1 MVPVLTTNSVLRT
14 CLSPYLLVYLGR
26 YYFSFW
32 DIKLAPGAIL
42 TFSSFWSI
50 IFQEC
55 MSYNAM
61 VFLFVCFALLFCF
74 AMKLAGSYFPDQGLN
89 PCPPTLGAQS
99 LNHWTTGE
107 VQFAFSFIKMIFCLC
122 IQWTWIWA
130 NSERQWRTEE
140 PGMLQS
146 MGSQRVGHDL
156 VTERQQNVD
165 EVVKER
171 NLLLILETSAFPF
184 CPHILGA
191 LNSPESLFGIYFVIS
206 LPIYHVRIGEQ
217 FSPFHTSVFVLSLQV
232 YLFVSLFLSV
242 SNTTYNLL
250 HTYTN

>member
-1 MVPVLTTNSVLRT
+1 
-14 CLSPYLLVYLGR
+14 
-26 YYFSFW
+26 
-32 DIKLAPGAIL
+32 
-42 TFSSFWSI
+42 
-50 IFQEC
+50 
-55 MSYNAM
+55 
-61 VFLFVCFALLFCF
+61 
-74 AMKLAGSYFPDQGLN
+74 
-89 PCPPTLGAQS
+89 
-99 LNHWTTGE
+99 
-107 VQFAFSFIKMIFCLC
+107 
-122 IQWTWIWA
+122 
-130 NSERQWRTEE
+130 
-140 PGMLQS
+140 MLQS

-191 LNSPESLFGIYFVIS
+191 LNSPVSLFGIYFVIS

>member
-1 MVPVLTTNSVLRT
+1 MPSVPVLTTNSVLRT

-32 DIKLAPGAIL
+32 DKKLAPGANW
-42 TFSSFWSI
+42 TFLSFWSI

-61 VFLFVCFALLFCF
+61 VFLFVCFVLLFWFCILF
-74 AMKLAGSYFPDQGLN
+74 CQEACRILLPWPGTEPM
-89 PCPPTLGAQS
+89 PPTLGVQS

-107 VQFAFSFIKMIFCLC
+107 VQFAFSFIRMIFCLC

-146 MGSQRVGHDL
+146 MGSKRAGHNL
-156 VTERQQNVD
+156 VTEQQQNVY

-171 NLLLILETSAFPF
+171 NLLLMLETSAFPF

-191 LNSPESLFGIYFVIS
+191 LSSPESLFDIYFVIS
-206 LPIYHVRIGEQ
+206 LTTYHVRIGEPFWS
-217 FSPFHTSVFVLSLQV
+217 FSHICLHAFFPGLSFCVSVPFCLK
-232 YLFVSLFLSV
+232 
-242 SNTTYNLL
+242 YNL
-250 HTYTN
+250 